1 MGMFGGI
8 GRALNKPDGGGL
20 SIADRIAIFGAA
32 YDGDQQGVNA
42 LRNAPLLRAQKAQQ
56 DQFLSSFQQKLGPQ
70 YAESAPVQVDT
81 SGLATPGAQAP
92 DPTAGFQL
100 PQRTSNGMDIN
111 SPDLARILA
120 AAPAGVQSRLAPV
133 LDVLK
138 AQQPDVRY
146 DRGYG
151 YNGKT
156 GAKMGGYHADLD
168 KGIRPTDDGGAE
180 VLPGYAD
187 AAASIE
193 GAKTGAQEKAKAPYN
208 FPTFTGPDGRPITVS
223 AATAAALG
231 SKGGIIA
238 QGPSPAQTEA
248 DKLQASAG
256 AQANIDTPRTLGNAA
271 QAISLIEQMKGHAG
285 LDSRTG
291 WRSAIP
297 AIPGTP
303 GADFQAMA
311 DQLKGKVFLEAFGS
325 LKGSGQITEV
335 EGKKAT
341 DAIGRL
347 SQQQT
352 KDGYLKALQDL
363 EDVINTGAARA
374 AGQAQRLQPAASGG
388 GSTPAAPKR
397 PAVSSIP
404 VADRLAEARRRGLI
418 K

>member
-1 MGMFGGI
+1 MGMIGGI
-8 GRALNKPDGGGL
+8 GRALTKADGSGL
-20 SIADRIAIFGAA
+20 SLADRLAIFGTAA
-32 YDGDQQGVNA
+32 GGDFQSA
-42 LRNAPLLRAQKAQQ
+42 LAIRNAPLERAKRAQQQ
-56 DQFLSSFQQKLGPQ
+56 AFLSDLQGKLGPQ

-100 PQRTSNGMDIN
+100 PQRTSDGLNIN
-111 SPDLARILA
+111 SPELGKIALQAQRM
-120 AAPAGVQSRLAPV
+120 GVPITQL

-231 SKGGIIA
+231 SNGGVIA
-238 QGPSPAQTEA
+238 QGPSPAQTAA
-248 DKLQASAG
+248 DVDTAHAG

-271 QAISLIEQMKGHAG
+271 QAVSLIEQMKTHAG

-352 KDGYLKALQDL
+352 KEGYLKALQDL